1 MNYGKRLWFRF
12 VSYLASLGNGIDPKV
27 IEAFVN
33 DAPVKEF
40 ILVIP
45 PCPRGKAVRLPSGER
60 AFVAIEIN
68 PPSLVR
74 GAGFSPHISS
84 DLFQDLKQQWT
95 PLPLRE
101 RFRFSGQLFLSAR
114 EVRSFELGPLQFAS
128 LGFTYV
134 ERPRRPA
141 KRRK

>member
-95 PLPLRE
+95 PLP
-101 RFRFSGQLFLSAR
+101 
-114 EVRSFELGPLQFAS
+114 VRSFGLGPLQFAS